1 VPCVIFCKS
10 ERHGCD
16 GRNFWLEGPS
26 PAFYILLGTVGLLDE
41 YVKMRFG
48 NISHSLSGDV
58 NLVAYKF
65 SRKLV
70 GSEVVGNGIP
80 VT

>member
-1 VPCVIFCKS
+1 VPFVIFCKS
-10 ERHGCD
+10 ERHGCG

-26 PAFYILLGTVGLLDE
+26 PAFYILLVTVGLLDE
-41 YVKMRFG
+41 YVKVRFG
-48 NISHSLSGDV
+48 NISHSFSCDV

-70 GSEVVGNGIP
+70 GSEVVGYGIP